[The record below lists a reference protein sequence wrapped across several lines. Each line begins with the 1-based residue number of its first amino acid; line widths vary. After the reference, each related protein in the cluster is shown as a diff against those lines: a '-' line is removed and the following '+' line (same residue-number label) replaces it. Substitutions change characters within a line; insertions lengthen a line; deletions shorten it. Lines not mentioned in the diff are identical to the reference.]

1 MEKDQYKSF
10 QGVIRIWCFLK
21 WRRSE
26 VVCAEQMSVE
36 TADVTATLDGKRLG
50 FVFMLNKTT
59 DFLKTQIINC
69 RKTCDKVYLVT
80 NEIDLNNIPK
90 AEDELSI
97 LNLAD
102 RYGLGNMVE
111 EL

>member
-10 QGVIRIWCFLK
+10 QGTIKLWCFFK
-21 WRRSE
+21 WHDSD
-26 VVCAEQMSVE
+26 VVCAEQMSME
-36 TADVTATLDGKRLG
+36 TADVTATLDGKRIG
-50 FVFMLNKTT
+50 FVFTLNKTT

-80 NEIDLNNIPK
+80 NEIDLESIPEV
-90 AEDELSI
+90 EDELGI
-97 LNLAD
+97 LNVAD